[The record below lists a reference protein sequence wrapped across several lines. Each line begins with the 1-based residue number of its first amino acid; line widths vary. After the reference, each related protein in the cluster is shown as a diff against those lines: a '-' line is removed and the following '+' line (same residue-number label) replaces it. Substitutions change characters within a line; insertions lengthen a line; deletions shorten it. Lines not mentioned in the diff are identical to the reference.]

1 MAPVAECN
9 PPALQGE
16 RTILLNRD
24 MLINQ
29 FCMSLFLISEY
40 FPTCFFVCFFFS
52 LFHAENQATPQEEI
66 MFLFEKENTSGN
78 HGFLDVYKPECLLS
92 ENFQSKHQIP
102 SPHCGCFTVPK
113 WQHLEGNAGYCNTFS

>member
-1 MAPVAECN
+1 MAPVAEGN

-29 FCMSLFLISEY
+29 FCMSLFLVSEY

-52 LFHAENQATPQEEI
+52 LFLAENQATPQEEI

-78 HGFLDVYKPECLLS
+78 RGFLDVYKPERLLS

-102 SPHCGCFTVPK
+102 PPHCGCFTVPK
-113 WQHLEGNAGYCNTFS
+113 WQHLKGNVGYCNTFS